1 MQLLVKLIYTVLAA
15 AMFYFVQGAISA
27 GGFGFMYRYL
37 FAMAVVALAA
47 AVFMVKPNLARLKT
61 LSKGIL
67 IMSAPYIVTV
77 LWSAVIWIKEF
88 APLKTMTR
96 GFFFPFYQIIAAFTA
111 AAILY
116 MFGKKGIWYCLLGMC
131 LGNGIIVA
139 LVVARG
145 GVGAFIEEMVTLLTT
160 FGEVTGAMMHETEVH
175 DLTFGF
181 GPFAVFLAMDLHPKK
196 KEWWL
201 ACAAVGFFLLVGLK
215 RIEIGAIA
223 IAVLPC
229 WLLMR
234 MKDKTAKKIIDVMC
248 VVIIAASFAYIVAIH
263 GGLFDMLEAMGMDT
277 KGRDMLYRYVALKYE
292 ISPTFMGHGLGYSSQ
307 AWDLTGLIGPEWRGV
322 HQDAYHNEFVRT
334 YVEVGFVGYF
344 VWFIFY
350 LPVRLH
356 YLWKRGGKRAGI
368 MALAYSI
375 FCLITY
381 ATDNTLYYFYTNLS
395 TFILIMYELM
405 DDEETEKRLNAEQAV
420 ETFEDKP
427 AALAGAA
434 GPGGR

>member
-1 MQLLVKLIYTVLAA
+1 M
-15 AMFYFVQGAISA
+15 
-27 GGFGFMYRYL
+27 
-37 FAMAVVALAA
+37 
-47 AVFMVKPNLARLKT
+47 
-61 LSKGIL
+61 
-67 IMSAPYIVTV
+67 
-77 LWSAVIWIKEF
+77 
-88 APLKTMTR
+88 
-96 GFFFPFYQIIAAFTA
+96 
-111 AAILY
+111 
-116 MFGKKGIWYCLLGMC
+116 
-131 LGNGIIVA
+131 
-139 LVVARG
+139 
-145 GVGAFIEEMVTLLTT
+145 
-160 FGEVTGAMMHETEVH
+160 
-175 DLTFGF
+175 
-181 GPFAVFLAMDLHPKK
+181 
-196 KEWWL
+196 
-201 ACAAVGFFLLVGLK
+201 GFFLLVGLK